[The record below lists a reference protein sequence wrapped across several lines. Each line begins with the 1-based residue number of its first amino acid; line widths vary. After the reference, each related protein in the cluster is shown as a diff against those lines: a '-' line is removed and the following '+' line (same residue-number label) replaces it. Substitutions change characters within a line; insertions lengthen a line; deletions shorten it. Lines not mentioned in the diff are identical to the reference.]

1 MTQTHIIISIIAII
15 SLLVCYVFIHQTIA
29 ERQREKQRLH
39 RALEKRAKELIQM
52 VSAFPD
58 NFLPRE
64 LLVFIYR
71 CIIDA
76 YEQLSKLKPAEIQ
89 YVESLKMHSMQLE
102 TVVRKTGSHKVEDL
116 QSLTQ
121 INELRQYLNLVGGFL
136 QKSAQRNH
144 ITHKQHL
151 HYRQLAKELMIRL
164 AVNNYSASAKQAL
177 EVQKNKLAI
186 HYYELAKKLLIKET
200 PTGYKENIQ
209 KINLRLEPLREIE
222 GIEAEIKNEASAN
235 TDSAASAYEQEQEQE
250 QERERERGE
259 WAGFNKEDTEW
270 KKKNIYD

>member
-1 MTQTHIIISIIAII
+1 MTQTYITIGIIAII
-15 SLLVCYVFIHQTIA
+15 GLLVCYVFIRQTIG
-29 ERQREKQRLH
+29 ERQREKERLH
-39 RALEKRAKELIQM
+39 RALEKRAKELLQM

-58 NFLPRE
+58 NFLPKE

-76 YEQLSKLKPAEIQ
+76 YEQLTKLKPAEIQ
-89 YVESLKMHSMQLE
+89 YVDSLKMHSLQLE
-102 TVVRKTGSHKVEDL
+102 TVVRNTSSHKVEDL

-151 HYRQLAKELMIRL
+151 YYRQLVKELMIRL

-186 HYYELAKKLLIKET
+186 HYYELARKLLIRET
-200 PTGYKENIQ
+200 PNGYKESIQ
-209 KINLRLEPLREIE
+209 KINLRLEPLREME
-222 GIEAEIKNEASAN
+222 GIEPDIQTEVSAN
-235 TDSAASAYEQEQEQE
+235 TDGAAPAEEQEKD
-250 QERERERGE
+250 E
-259 WAGFNKEDTEW
+259 WNDFKEDTEW
-270 KKKNIYD
+270 KKKNVYD